1 MYSSKVRFI
10 PSFVINHKI
19 FSGYARKI
27 YSAAPHLFH
36 RPFYHRSVLCVG
48 RVCSKCITHVL
59 CFRVCR
65 RWMLNAFAK
74 PILFAVSQFPQPK
87 SQSTPG
93 PLEPLVSYHM
103 RSPNIA
109 LVWCWL
115 WLSHICFATHQ
126 PSSRFRKDFLNVQ
139 FPCKLFLNLNIWP
152 ALFFH
157 IKHFTM
163 HLMEPHTH
171 TQHVWEQNTHN
182 VLCKCKWKI
191 SSTNAKYHK
200 WNNYI
205 ARGIQTKQNEL
216 LSFEQSFEI

>member
-1 MYSSKVRFI
+1 MHGRFI
-10 PSFVINHKI
+10 QRPPPFFTV
-19 FSGYARKI
+19 
-27 YSAAPHLFH
+27 LFIIV
-36 RPFYHRSVLCVG
+36 PCYVW

-65 RWMLNAFAK
+65 RWMLDAFAK

-139 FPCKLFLNLNIWP
+139 FSCKLFLNLNIWP

-163 HLMEPHTH
+163 HLTEPHNMFENKIH
-171 TQHVWEQNTHN
+171 TTFYANANGKSAQQMRNTTSEIT
-182 VLCKCKWKI
+182 I
-191 SSTNAKYHK
+191 SLEEYKPNKMNCFH
-200 WNNYI
+200 
-205 ARGIQTKQNEL
+205 
-216 LSFEQSFEI
+216 LSKALKFK